1 MKPSKAAKEKNPN
14 PAQPTRV
21 RKSLRLQI
29 PFLRFAVMVLSVRTH
44 VDVSSQVASAKG
56 TPLDGSLHR
65 LKGECVAKRQDGTAK
80 CLSPTGSPGI
90 SIEWQPSFFA
100 NGIGLAQLRKTE
112 KKERR

>member
-44 VDVSSQVASAKG
+44 VDLSSQVASAKG
-56 TPLDGSLHR
+56 TPSDVLYID
-65 LKGECVAKRQDGTAK
+65 
-80 CLSPTGSPGI
+80 
-90 SIEWQPSFFA
+90 
-100 NGIGLAQLRKTE
+100 
-112 KKERR
+112 